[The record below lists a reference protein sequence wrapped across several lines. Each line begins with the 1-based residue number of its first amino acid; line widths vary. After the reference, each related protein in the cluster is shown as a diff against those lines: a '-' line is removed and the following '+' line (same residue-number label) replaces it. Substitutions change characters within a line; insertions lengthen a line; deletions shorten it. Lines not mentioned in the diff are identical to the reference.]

1 MKKNKIAVIILAAGK
16 GKRMK
21 SQTPKVLHPLCGRP
35 MIGYALDLV
44 KGLRPA
50 KVVAVLG
57 HKYNEVKQELPD
69 GMEIVIQK
77 QLKGTADAVK
87 LALARLK
94 KFHGTAL
101 ILYADT
107 PLLTEAT
114 VNRLLKHHRDNAL
127 AATLLT
133 AGVTKP
139 SGYGR
144 ILRDGYSCI
153 SGIVEEKDASDYQK
167 EIKEINTGIVC
178 FDKDLLS
185 EALKFVRPDN
195 RKKEYYLTDVINIF
209 YRKNQ
214 LMENVNLDEVDEALG
229 INSRLDLA
237 KANAIMQARI
247 NARIM
252 EQGITLVHPA
262 STFISYGTKIG
273 TDSVIY
279 PFTVIERD
287 VKIGKHCS
295 IGPFAHLR
303 EGTRLGD
310 GVIVGNFLEIVRSNI
325 GPKALLKHFSY
336 IGDSKIGRQVNIG
349 AGTVTANFDG
359 KNKNL
364 TVVGDNAFIG
374 SDTVL
379 VAPVKIG
386 KAAKTGAGSVVV
398 KNTLVPAGSVVAGV
412 PAKSLKHK

>member
-1 MKKNKIAVIILAAGK
+1 
-16 GKRMK
+16 MK

-114 VNRLLKHHRDNAL
+114 VSRLLKHHRDNAL

>member
-1 MKKNKIAVIILAAGK
+1 
-16 GKRMK
+16 MK

-374 SDTVL
+374 SDTGL
-379 VAPVKIG
+379 VAPV
-386 KAAKTGAGSVVV
+386 
-398 KNTLVPAGSVVAGV
+398 
-412 PAKSLKHK
+412 

>member
-1 MKKNKIAVIILAAGK
+1 MKNNNVAVIVLAAGK

-44 KGLRPA
+44 KGLRPT
-50 KVVAVLG
+50 KVVVVLG
-57 HKYNEVKQELPD
+57 HKFKEVKPELPA
-69 GMEIVIQK
+69 GVEIAIQK
-77 QLKGTADAVK
+77 QLRGTADAVK
-87 LALARLK
+87 LALLRLK
-94 KFHGTAL
+94 KFCGTVL

-107 PLLTEAT
+107 PLLNKTT
-114 VNRLLKHHRDNAL
+114 VDKLLKHHKDNAL

-133 AGVTKP
+133 ANVSKP

-153 SGIVEEKDASDYQK
+153 SGIIEEKDADDYQK

-178 FDKDLLS
+178 FNKDLLS
-185 EALKFVRPDN
+185 EALKLVRPDN
-195 RKKEYYLTDVINIF
+195 RKKEYYLTDAIAVL
-209 YRKNQ
+209 YRRGH
-214 LMENVNLDEVDEALG
+214 LVENVNLNDVDEALG
-229 INSRLDLA
+229 INSRSDLA
-237 KANAIMQARI
+237 KANSIMQARI
-247 NARIM
+247 NAEIM
-252 EQGITLVHPA
+252 EQAVTIIDPDSA
-262 STFISYGTKIG
+262 FISYGTKIG
-273 TDSVIY
+273 VDSLIY

-287 VKIGKHCS
+287 VKIGKRCVV
-295 IGPFAHLR
+295 GPFVHLR

-310 GVIVGNFLEIVRSNI
+310 GVIAGNFLEIVRSNI

-336 IGDSKIGRQVNIG
+336 IGDTKIGKQVNIG

-359 KNKNL
+359 KKKCL
-364 TVVGDNAFIG
+364 TVIGDNAFIG

-386 KAAKTGAGSVVV
+386 KRAKTGAGSVVV
-398 KNTLVPAGSVVAGV
+398 KNTHVPAGSVIAGV
-412 PAKSLKHK
+412 PAKPLKR

>member
-1 MKKNKIAVIILAAGK
+1 
-16 GKRMK
+16 MK